1 MQGASRMN
9 YPKQP
14 SKDKIAIL
22 RNQGSI
28 NPFPEKV
35 QNPLFLNEAFFDAN
49 DIVQVKYEL
58 LRHVQIEGVSITEAV
73 KNFGF
78 SRLSFYRILSV
89 FEKLGLAG
97 LIPKKRGPREAHKM
111 TADVLKFINDKI
123 QKPPAMN
130 SIELT
135 KALKD
140 RFGLSVHPRSIE
152 RALSRKKKRKMR

>member
-89 FEKLGLAG
+89 FEKLGLVG

>member
-123 QKPPAMN
+123 QKPPAMD

-135 KALKD
+135 KAIKD
-140 RFGLSVHPRSIE
+140 KFGLSVHPRSIE